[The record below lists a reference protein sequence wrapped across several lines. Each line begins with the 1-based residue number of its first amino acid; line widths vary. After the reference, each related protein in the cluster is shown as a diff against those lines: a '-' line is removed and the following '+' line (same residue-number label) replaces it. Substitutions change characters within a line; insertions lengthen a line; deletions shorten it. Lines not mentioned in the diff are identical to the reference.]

1 MSLIRLV
8 YYSGVIGGWAA
19 LVGWMLAET
28 LFFRQGQIAEEW
40 SDLAVVG
47 GLVGAAIG
55 LGLNVVA
62 GMANGQWKQLVFRAV
77 PGLAAGA
84 VAGAFGAVVGE
95 GMFRVAQ
102 VVVGDS
108 PFGSGLIRACGW
120 MVLGLGVGA
129 VEGLYDMSPR
139 KLRNGLIGGA
149 IGGLLGGSLFVP
161 IKNLVASDTGMSS
174 RAAGFVI
181 LGLAVG
187 ALIGLAQ
194 VVLREA
200 WLTVLDGYRAGR
212 QLILSQPVTCLGRGD
227 HLALPFMGPMNA
239 ELESEHVRIV
249 RQAGGAYVVEDNHSR
264 LGTRLNNQALGAPA
278 ELKDGDVIKFGTNFV
293 RFNERQHRKGQ
304 GPAVQAG
311 GFQGQ
316 VRAAPP
322 PPPVR
327 SAPPKLGAA
336 PAASSPARAQPA
348 AAPPAAAPL
357 KGPAPAAAPAKPSV
371 RPPAPPR
378 SGSIKPPPPPRAT

>member
-8 YYSGVIGGWAA
+8 YYSGIIGGWAA
-19 LVGWMLAET
+19 LVGWM
-28 LFFRQGQIAEEW
+28 IAEFLFGSPSSVVE
-40 SDLAVVG
+40 SAVVG

-84 VAGAFGAVVGE
+84 LAGAAGTAVGE
-95 GMFRVAQ
+95 VLLR
-102 VVVGDS
+102 
-108 PFGSGLIRACGW
+108 FGLPRACGW
-120 MVLGLGVGA
+120 MILGLGVGA
-129 VEGLYDMSPR
+129 VEGLYDLAPR

-149 IGGLLGGSLFVP
+149 LGGLLGGFLFDP
-161 IKNLVASDTGMSS
+161 IQKMVGGSGMSS

-227 HLALPFMGPMNA
+227 HLPLPFLGPMNA
-239 ELESEHVRIV
+239 ELESEHTRIS
-249 RQAGGAYVVEDNHSR
+249 RQADGSYVVEDNHSR
-264 LGTRLNNQALGAPA
+264 LGTRLNSQTLSAPTA
-278 ELKDGDVIKFGTNFV
+278 LKDGDVIKLATNFV
-293 RFNERQHRKGQ
+293 RFNERQRRTGDA
-304 GPAVQAG
+304 PAIQPG

-322 PPPVR
+322 PPQRTATPAKPVATPGKS
-327 SAPPKLGAA
+327 SASPPTPSK
-336 PAASSPARAQPA
+336 PA
-348 AAPPAAAPL
+348 AAAA
-357 KGPAPAAAPAKPSV
+357 K
-371 RPPAPPR
+371 PPAPPGPPR
-378 SGSIKPPPPPRAT
+378 SGGIQPPPPPPRRPKQ

>member
-19 LVGWMLAET
+19 LVGWVLAEW
-28 LFFRQGQIAEEW
+28 LYYRHGEAEGVGE
-40 SDLAVVG
+40 LAVVG

-62 GMANGQWKQLVFRAV
+62 GLANGQWKQLVFRAV

-84 VAGAFGAVVGE
+84 MAGAVGTAVGE
-95 GMFRVAQ
+95 TLFR
-102 VVVGDS
+102 
-108 PFGSGLIRACGW
+108 FGLPRACGW
-120 MVLGLGVGA
+120 MILGLGVGA
-129 VEGLYDMSPR
+129 VEGLYDLAPR

-149 IGGLLGGSLFVP
+149 LGGLLGGFLFDP
-161 IKNLVASDTGMSS
+161 IGTLVGGSGGSGMSS

-227 HLALPFMGPMNA
+227 HLPLPFLGPMNA
-239 ELESEHVRIV
+239 ELESEHTRIA
-249 RQAGGAYVVEDNHSR
+249 RQANGSYVVEDNHSR
-264 LGTRLNNQALGAPA
+264 LGTRLNNQAISAPTV
-278 ELKDGDVIKFGTNFV
+278 LKDGDVIKIGTNFV
-293 RFNERQHRKGQ
+293 RFNERQRRTG
-304 GPAVQAG
+304 GAPAVQPG

-322 PPPVR
+322 PPVR
-327 SAPPKLGAA
+327 TAPPPAKPAA
-336 PAASSPARAQPA
+336 MPPKSSVAGPAVAPPTPTKPAAS
-348 AAPPAAAPL
+348 PPAT
-357 KGPAPAAAPAKPSV
+357 
-371 RPPAPPR
+371 PPR
-378 SGSIKPPPPPRAT
+378 PGGIRPPPPPRRPKP

>member
-19 LVGWMLAET
+19 LVGWMLAEW
-28 LFFRQGQIAEEW
+28 LYYRNGVAEGVGE
-40 SDLAVVG
+40 LAVVG

-55 LGLNVVA
+55 LGLSVVA

-84 VAGAFGAVVGE
+84 LAGAVGTAVGE
-95 GMFRVAQ
+95 VLLR
-102 VVVGDS
+102 
-108 PFGSGLIRACGW
+108 FGLHRAFGW
-120 MVLGLGVGA
+120 AILGLGVGA
-129 VEGLYDMSPR
+129 VEGLYDLAPR

-149 IGGLLGGSLFVP
+149 LGGQLGGFLFDP
-161 IKNLVASDTGMSS
+161 IQKMVGGSGMSS

-227 HLALPFMGPMNA
+227 HLPLPFLGPMNA
-239 ELESEHVRIV
+239 ELESEHTRIS
-249 RQAGGAYVVEDNHSR
+249 RQADGSYVVEDNHSR
-264 LGTRLNNQALGAPA
+264 LGTRLNNTALSAPTV
-278 ELKDGDVIKFGTNFV
+278 LKDGDVIKLATNFV
-293 RFNERQHRKGQ
+293 RFNERKHRTGD
-304 GPAVQAG
+304 GPGIQPG

-322 PPPVR
+322 PPQR
-327 SAPPKLGAA
+327 TAAPPAK
-336 PAASSPARAQPA
+336 PA
-348 AAPPAAAPL
+348 AAPGKLSASPPASSKPAAA
-357 KGPAPAAAPAKPSV
+357 K
-371 RPPAPPR
+371 PPAPPGPPR
-378 SGSIKPPPPPRAT
+378 SGGIQPPPPPRKPKP